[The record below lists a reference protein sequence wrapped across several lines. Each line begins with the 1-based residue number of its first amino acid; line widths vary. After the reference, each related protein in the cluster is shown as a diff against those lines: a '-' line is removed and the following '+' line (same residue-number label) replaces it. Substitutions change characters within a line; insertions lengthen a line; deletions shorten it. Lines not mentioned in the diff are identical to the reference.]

1 MVQFAQAMDR
11 IVAMF
16 NRDHDAGLRLAVGI
30 NSGPVV
36 GGVVGR
42 RKFLY
47 DLWGDTVTIAK
58 RLAAGRDAAIRVTA
72 PVRERTG
79 DAVAFSGPV
88 SVELEGR
95 PAIEAWTVGA

>member
-1 MVQFAQAMDR
+1 
-11 IVAMF
+11 MF
-16 NRDHDAGLRLAVGI
+16 NRDHHAGLRLAVGI

-47 DLWGDTVTIAK
+47 DLWGDTVSIAK
-58 RLAAGRDAAIRVTA
+58 RLAAGREGAIRVTA

-79 DAVAFSGPV
+79 DVVPFQGPIRID
-88 SVELEGR
+88 LDGR
-95 PAIEAWTVGA
+95 PDIEAWTVGA